1 MFGPP
6 GVGKTFTAEAVAE
19 RANVPLY
26 AMSASMLG
34 SEPTEIGT
42 NLDSALTLCKLWNAM
57 LLLDEADVF
66 MAARSSNDIKR
77 NELVSSKSLG
87 PFPDLIPLFDTM
99 ALDKMS

>member
-34 SEPTEIGT
+34 SETTEIAR
-42 NLDSALTLCKLWNAM
+42 NLDRALTLCKLWNAM

-66 MAARSSNDIKR
+66 MSARSNDNIKR
-77 NELVSSKSLG
+77 NELVSSKNLCFSSPQCG
-87 PFPDLIPLFDTM
+87 VPL
-99 ALDKMS
+99 LL